1 MFRKISEVID
11 IINLES
17 SLQTNSLQNLLKIFI
32 YMNIIF
38 VSSFVDNSENL
49 WFLLLFIFTSS
60 FLIFLFPI
68 SKISSIHN
76 KFFCYNQQVPKMY
89 SLFLN
94 FSLN

>member
-38 VSSFVDNSENL
+38 VSSFADNSENL

-60 FLIFLFPI
+60 FLIF
-68 SKISSIHN
+68 S
-76 KFFCYNQQVPKMY
+76 
-89 SLFLN
+89 
-94 FSLN
+94 FSNI